1 MREHEV
7 PQTAVK
13 HLRDELRSLRVGQM
27 AEVRAHAPLQGRRVG
42 SFEEKS
48 RVVVRLQDESVEIAQ
63 CESKRPR
70 RRTEIGDDGGADATP
85 SLDALFERV
94 RDRLDGVVGNG
105 NGAYP
110 KSPPEEQRS
119 ILWQREAE
127 LARWRI
133 AQSEEGALCRMDARA
148 DLARNGGRAE
158 AMVRVLVR
166 EQHVG
171 DVAQVQAGLGAP
183 PPRLLEA
190 QPRVDQYARAS
201 CLDPGRVAAAPA
213 GEDAQAH

>member
-1 MREHEV
+1 
-7 PQTAVK
+7 
-13 HLRDELRSLRVGQM
+13 M
-27 AEVRAHAPLQGRRVG
+27 AELRAHAPLQGRRVG
-42 SFEEKS
+42 AFEEKS
-48 RVVVRLQDESVEIAQ
+48 RVVVRLQHESVEIAQ

-171 DVAQVQAGLGAP
+171 EIAQIEPDVRAP
-183 PPRLLEA
+183 PLRLA
-190 QPRVDQYARAS
+190 KGKSSVDQNARAVR
-201 CLDPGRVAAAPA
+201 LDPGRVAAAPA